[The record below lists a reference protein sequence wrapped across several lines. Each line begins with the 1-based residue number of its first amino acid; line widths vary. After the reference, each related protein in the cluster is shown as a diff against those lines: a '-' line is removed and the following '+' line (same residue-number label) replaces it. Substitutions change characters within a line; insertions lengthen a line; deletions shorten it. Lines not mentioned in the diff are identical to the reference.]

1 MLLKAKLAIFVWKLS
16 IVTSFVGVSVTIFA
30 GVADTGVMHIALK
43 NKRVMSM
50 FSAFLVCFDMIVV
63 LILG

>member
-1 MLLKAKLAIFVWKLS
+1 MWKLS